1 MGYKCGNCNIDFST
15 KKEWLDH
22 LQDAHNSVFLEGD
35 KESIDY
41 HESRAKQKN
50 HRTLDFINS
59 SSVKVN

>member
-35 KESIDY
+35 SDSIAY
-41 HESRAKQKN
+41 HEKRANEKAHPTKE
-50 HRTLDFINS
+50 LINKS
-59 SSVKVN
+59 KVN